1 VTVEASKP
9 HTSGLMRLPIMI
21 GSFFALTAVMAGA
34 FGAHGLRNLVSERSL
49 EVFQTA
55 VTYQMYHVIALVLV
69 ALLAG
74 FGLSRRWLGLAAGF
88 FVAGILL
95 FSGSLYTLV
104 LTEIRWI
111 GPVTPMGGVCFM
123 IGWILLLTAG
133 VGQQTNQERG

>member
-1 VTVEASKP
+1 
-9 HTSGLMRLPIMI
+9 MI

-55 VTYQMYHVIALVLV
+55 VTYQMYHAIALVLV

-123 IGWILLLTAG
+123 IGWLLLLTAG

>member
-55 VTYQMYHVIALVLV
+55 VTYQMYHAIALVLV